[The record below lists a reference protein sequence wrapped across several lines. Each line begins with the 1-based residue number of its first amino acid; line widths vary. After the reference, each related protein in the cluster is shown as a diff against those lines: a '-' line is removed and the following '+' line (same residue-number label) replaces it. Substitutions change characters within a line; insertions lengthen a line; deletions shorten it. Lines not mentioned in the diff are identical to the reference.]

1 MFCGITGPPALCAFP
16 VCGNEISL
24 GGEVDEEVVVACPS
38 EVVLNNATRKDT
50 TDKTCSLSDILDCT
64 RYSSLNKLIVTT
76 GYVMRFVNNLRKRT
90 KNKGNFITDIILT
103 AEEFDE
109 ALSMWIKEEQSLI
122 KAQDTLH

>member
-1 MFCGITGPPALCAFP
+1 MCAFP

-24 GGEVDEEVVVACPS
+24 GGKVDEEVVVACPS

-76 GYVMRFVNNLRKRT
+76 GYLMRFVNNLRKRT
-90 KNKGNFITDIILT
+90 KNKGNLITDIVLT

-122 KAQDTLH
+122 KAQGTLH